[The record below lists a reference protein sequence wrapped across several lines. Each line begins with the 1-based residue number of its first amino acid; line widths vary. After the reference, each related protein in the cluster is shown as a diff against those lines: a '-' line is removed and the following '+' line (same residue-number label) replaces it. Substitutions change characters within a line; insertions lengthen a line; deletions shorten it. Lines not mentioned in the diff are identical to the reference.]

1 MARGYRRPV
10 PARGRA
16 PKRLVSWVGSA
27 NQGYT
32 AVGAGAKII
41 QQSFPLD
48 ASVFAPDATIV
59 RTRGMY
65 SVRPQ
70 AYSAQLDIIGAF
82 GMGIVSDE
90 SFAVGA
96 SAMPGPWSNPEW
108 EGWFVW
114 ETFAFRYEET
124 SGVLDN
130 SFPASYQMPFD
141 SKAMR
146 KIGSG
151 QTMVVIAQSEASA
164 HTISINFR
172 QLYKSH

>member
-1 MARGYRRPV
+1 MARP
-10 PARGRA
+10 RGRSFPVRRG

-27 NQGYT
+27 NQGYV
-32 AVGAGAKII
+32 ACGAGAKII
-41 QQSFPLD
+41 HQSFPLD

-65 SVRPQ
+65 SIRPQ
-70 AYSAQLDIIGAF
+70 VYTAQVDIIGAF

-90 SFAVGA
+90 SFAIGA

-114 ETFAFRYEET
+114 ESFAFRYEES
-124 SGVLDN
+124 SGSLDN
-130 SFPASYQMPFD
+130 TFPASFQMPFD

-146 KIGSG
+146 KMGSG
-151 QTMVVIAQSEASA
+151 QTMVVIVQSQSA
-164 HTISINFR
+164 ANTSSINFR